1 MINGHEF
8 GEIGHSKA
16 KAPGEEKGM
25 RCMFRKTAGAVL
37 LALLWCVSAFAEG
50 SWSQIN
56 QEVGRDAGWKR
67 FVGDTSAFSLGGAK
81 PYEGD
86 AGLSVRD
93 WGTYPSVDG
102 STVCVP
108 MAMECARQWLD
119 LPEGDLSGF
128 VNFSTTPY
136 ALDRLTHG
144 KPNPM
149 VTILSRGEMMD
160 DTHPVDLY
168 MGTGPNADERAAA
181 EQAGADL
188 VFVPFCYDAFIFMV
202 NAENPVENLSSQQI
216 RDMYS
221 AADPDEEFPIEA
233 KISNWKE
240 VGGEDLPVIAYQRPH
255 GSGSQTAMEE
265 MVMKDVKIAAVESNF
280 ITDGMAEAVQR
291 IGSYDNARAAIGYS
305 YLYYVEGLYKSGDI
319 RVLSVDGI
327 APTPE
332 NLRSGAYPYTVCY
345 YAGYRAENENAKRFA
360 EWLTGDE
367 GQKAVAQAGYIAL
380 R

>member
-1 MINGHEF
+1 ML
-8 GEIGHSKA
+8 K
-16 KAPGEEKGM
+16 
-25 RCMFRKTAGAVL
+25 KTACIL
-37 LALLWCVSAFAEG
+37 MILALFWCASAFAEG

-56 QEVGRDAGWKR
+56 QDVVQDENWQR
-67 FVGDTSAFSLGGAK
+67 FVMDPAAFALGQSK

-86 AGLSVRD
+86 AGLSVRE
-93 WGTYPSVDG
+93 WGTYPSIDG

-108 MAMECARQWLD
+108 MAMECARQWLG
-119 LPEGDLSGF
+119 LPEADLTGF

-136 ALDRLTHG
+136 ALDRLTFQ

-149 VTILSRGEMMD
+149 ATILSRNEMMD

-168 MGTGPNADERAAA
+168 LGTAPNADERMAA
-181 EQAGADL
+181 EEAGAEL

-202 NAENPVENLSSQQI
+202 NAENPVKNLSSQQI

-221 AADPDEEFPIEA
+221 AANPEEEYPVEA

-240 VGGEDLPVIAYQRPH
+240 VGGEDLQIIAYQRPH

-265 MVMKDVKIAAVESNF
+265 MVMKDVKIAAVEPNY
-280 ITDGMAEAVQR
+280 ITDGMSEAVRR
-291 IGSYDNARAAIGYS
+291 IGNYDNARAAIGYS
-305 YLYYVEGLYKSGDI
+305 YLYYVDGLYKNGDI
-319 RVLSVDGI
+319 RVLSVDGVS
-327 APTPE
+327 PTPDH
-332 NLRSGAYPYTVCY
+332 LRSGEYPYTVCY
-345 YAGYRAENENAKRFA
+345 YAGYRAENQTAKRFV